1 MEYSPINLR
10 KEIERLNAN
19 IELKDIK
26 LRHLQQEVDEKTGL
40 LMDKDEAIKN
50 ISFEVTE
57 WQSKLAESQNRV
69 ELLEQ
74 DLLW

>member
-1 MEYSPINLR
+1 MNLR

-26 LRHLQQEVDEKTGL
+26 LRHLQQENDEKTSII
-40 LMDKDEAIKN
+40 MEKDETIKD

-57 WQSKLAESQNRV
+57 WQAKLADNQART